1 MSRALPAVLD
11 VALVV
16 LFAAVGRRSHA
27 EGLDVTGILRTSLP
41 FLVGTA
47 AGWLLASITLDSAP
61 QSLAFGAVVVACT
74 VVLGMVFRR
83 IAAEGTALSF
93 VVVATTVLTVLL
105 LGWRLVARLVA

>member
-11 VALVV
+11 VALVL

-27 EGLDVTGILRTSLP
+27 EGLDVAGVVRTALP

-47 AGWLLASITLDSAP
+47 AGWLLASITLDSGP
-61 QSLAFGAVVVACT
+61 RSLAFGAVVVACT
-74 VVLGMVFRR
+74 VVLGMVLRR
-83 IAAEGTALSF
+83 VASEGTALSF

-105 LGWRLVARLVA
+105 LGWRLLARLVT